1 MKASYLNSRQKPYID
16 IARVLMIHYFEY
28 GKNFVFDGE
37 SHNYWEMVY
46 VDKGQVAVKAGDD
59 EEIVL
64 SQGEVVFHCPNEFHS
79 IRAYNSSPN
88 FFVVCFTCKSEPMKE
103 LVKYRAE
110 LKREFQPFISSI
122 IKEAGRTY
130 SIPKNDPD
138 LQYMPKREGA
148 ESGGEQLIKT
158 YLEQLLILLLR
169 DKNNKGAS
177 SFPSKESADHYL
189 VSKVKEYI
197 NENADGVIYVSDVC
211 RALGYSKSY
220 LSKIFKEERG
230 ETIQGYVT
238 EVKIVR
244 AKNLIREGSYS
255 FAEISDKL
263 SFDNPQ
269 YFSRVFKRVTGM
281 TPTEFKLTLKL

>member
-16 IARVLMIHYFEY
+16 VKRVLMIHYFEY
-28 GKNFVFDGE
+28 GRNFVFDGE
-37 SHNYWEMVY
+37 SHDYWEMVY
-46 VDKGQVAVKAGDD
+46 VDKGQVAIKAGTD
-59 EEIVL
+59 EEIIL

-79 IRAYNSSPN
+79 IRSYNSSPN
-88 FFVVCFTCKSEPMKE
+88 FFVICFTCLSDVLNE

-110 LKREFQPFISSI
+110 LKRELQPFISSI

-130 SIPKNDPD
+130 VIPKNDPD
-138 LQYMPKREGA
+138 LQYMEKREGA

-169 DKNNKGAS
+169 DKNKYGTSA
-177 SFPSKESADHYL
+177 FPSKEIQDNHL
-189 VSKVKEYI
+189 VAKVKDYI
-197 NENADGVIYVSDVC
+197 EKNAEKTVYVSDVC

-220 LSKIFKEERG
+220 LSKLFKEHKG

-238 EVKIVR
+238 EVKITG
-244 AKNLIREGSYS
+244 AKNMIRDGNLS
-255 FAEISDKL
+255 FAEISDRL

>member
-1 MKASYLNSRQKPYID
+1 MKASYLKSRQKSYID
-16 IARVLMIHYFEY
+16 VARVLMIHYFEY
-28 GKNFVFDGE
+28 GRNFVFEGE
-37 SHNYWEMVY
+37 SHDYWEMVY

-59 EEIVL
+59 DEIIL

-79 IRAYNSSPN
+79 IRSYNSSPN
-88 FFVVCFTCKSEPMKE
+88 FFVLCFTCHSSPMEE
-103 LVKYRAE
+103 LIKYRAE
-110 LKREFQPFISSI
+110 LKRELQPFISSI

-130 SIPKNDPD
+130 VIPKNAPD
-138 LQYMPKREGA
+138 LEYMPKREGA

-169 DKNNKGAS
+169 EKNNKGVSA
-177 SFPSKESADHYL
+177 FPSKESSDHYL

-197 NENADGVIYVSDVC
+197 NKNAESTIYVSDVC
-211 RALGYSKSY
+211 RAIGYSKSY
-220 LSKIFKEERG
+220 LSRIFKEQKG
-230 ETIQGYVT
+230 ETIQGYVN
-238 EVKIVR
+238 EVKITR
-244 AKNLIREGSYS
+244 AKNLIREGSFS
-255 FAEISDKL
+255 FSEISDKL